1 MELKNTLSPT
11 STLSTNSTDG
21 NFEKILTLG
30 KHVKALTKL
39 VKQLQQKVRTYE
51 EKEFQFILDE
61 AKATLNEGTR
71 TSTTTAK
78 SRHISFSTKEDEIV
92 VIDTPPTS
100 PVPIKKEKSTWTSTP
115 MNAPSTPQ
123 RRKVINPYL
132 KKKHKP
138 YSHM

>member
-1 MELKNTLSPT
+1 M
-11 STLSTNSTDG
+11 
-21 NFEKILTLG
+21 
-30 KHVKALTKL
+30 
-39 VKQLQQKVRTYE
+39 KQLQQKVRTYE

-61 AKATLNEGTR
+61 AKATLNQGTR